1 MTSPR
6 DQGFSLVV
14 RTTARYVVRVMII
27 FGLYI
32 ILHGQIT
39 HGDGFAGGVILALA
53 FIMQMLVFGP
63 EVALRVFT
71 KPIAPRLA
79 SVGALF
85 LLSIAF
91 LGYSGGSFFFNFLG
105 RGQAFQFWSAG
116 IIPVC
121 NIAIGLVVM
130 ASLIGIYA
138 TLTLYKPGA
147 PERKKD

>member
-1 MTSPR
+1 MSAPR

-39 HGDGFAGGVILALA
+39 HGDGFAGGVVLALS

-91 LGYSGGSFFFNFLG
+91 LGFTGGYFFFNFLG
-105 RGQAFQFWSAG
+105 NGQAFQFWSAG

-138 TLTLYKPGA
+138 TITLYKPE

>member
-1 MTSPR
+1 MS
-6 DQGFSLVV
+6 DFSLIV
-14 RTTARYVVRVMII
+14 RTTARYVVRVMLI
-27 FGLYI
+27 FGFYI

-53 FIMQMLVFGP
+53 YIMQMLVFGP
-63 EVALRVFT
+63 EIALRIFSR
-71 KPIAPRLA
+71 PIAPRLA

-85 LLSIAF
+85 LLAIAS
-91 LGYSGGSFFFNFLG
+91 LGFTGGYFFYNFLG
-105 RGQAFQFWSAG
+105 KGQAFQFWSAG

-138 TLTLYKPGA
+138 TIALFKPGS
-147 PERKKD
+147 EGSRD